1 MCSGDLPS
9 ECACVCVAFL
19 LTAHFAFKGHLV
31 IGAARGASCELRLRV
46 CAYLNIRGGGWLP
59 NLDATTDPRCGMEW
73 HAPVAAASS
82 SKHQQQQ
89 RGQPVRVVAVACRPT
104 ISSTA
109 VIPARSGQRLQRQV
123 HVESSHGS
131 HLHTHAQLLFA
142 LLCSD
147 ASLESDC

>member
-46 CAYLNIRGGGWLP
+46 RAYLNIRGGGWLP

-82 SKHQQQQ
+82 S
-89 RGQPVRVVAVACRPT
+89 
-104 ISSTA
+104 ISSS
-109 VIPARSGQRLQRQV
+109 SGGNR
-123 HVESSHGS
+123 
-131 HLHTHAQLLFA
+131 FA
-142 LLCSD
+142 L
-147 ASLESDC
+147 SLSHVGLRSARQL